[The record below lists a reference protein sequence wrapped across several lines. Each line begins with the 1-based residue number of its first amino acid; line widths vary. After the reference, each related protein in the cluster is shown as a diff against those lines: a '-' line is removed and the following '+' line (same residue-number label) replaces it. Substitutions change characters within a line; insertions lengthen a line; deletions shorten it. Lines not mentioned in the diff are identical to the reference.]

1 MSPLDRLGRFVADLS
16 WDAIPD
22 DTQTRARLTLRDTI
36 GCILGGSV
44 TPAGRIAT
52 STSDSDSS
60 ALRAFALAVH
70 ASALDFDDGHY
81 CGGAIHP
88 ASVIVPSLIA
98 AVRALDPTTKVS
110 AQTFLTA
117 QIAGYEIG
125 LRAAHLLWPKH
136 TLDAYHCTG
145 TAATLGAAA
154 AVAKLQGAN
163 AEVIARSIAIAWAH
177 APMSTF
183 QLPMV
188 KESIGWSA
196 ATAVFAAD
204 LARAGFMAMP
214 SRTTSVMEATFIPT
228 PFHRPGAMDDAFVAS
243 LGHVYEAANTYF
255 KPYAA
260 CRYTH
265 TALRSMEEL
274 CSEHQLTA
282 ESIERIDVYTPK
294 PSVNLSDQRPAS
306 LEHGQ
311 YSFPFV
317 LAALICT
324 GRAGAREISHDALTD
339 PQRLALATKVTVNHD
354 AALDQH
360 YPEYYPSRVV
370 VTTTDGATYDRIRLV
385 APGDDADPMSAYDL
399 AEKFVRLAEPVHGTA
414 KATNLADK
422 LIDLTGP
429 DCRQLLDQALG
440 DTLAK

>member
-1 MSPLDRLGRFVADLS
+1 MSPLDRLGQFVADLT
-16 WDAIPD
+16 WEAIPD
-22 DTQTRARLTLRDTI
+22 DTQTRARLTLRDTV
-36 GCILGGSV
+36 GCILGGSD
-44 TPAGRIAT
+44 TPAGRIAL
-52 STSDSDSS
+52 STGDSDSS
-60 ALRAFALAVH
+60 SIRAFALAVH

-81 CGGAIHP
+81 RGGAIHP
-88 ASVIVPSLIA
+88 ASVIVPSLIS
-98 AVRALDPTTKVS
+98 AVRALDPKTKVS
-110 AQTFLTA
+110 AQTFLAA

-125 LRAAHLLWPKH
+125 LRAAHLLWPRH
-136 TLDAYHCTG
+136 PLDDYHCTG
-145 TAATLGAAA
+145 TAASLGAAA

-163 AEVIARSIAIAWAH
+163 ADVVARSIAIAWAH
-177 APMSTF
+177 APMSMF

-228 PFHRPGAMDDAFVAS
+228 PFHRPGAMDDPFVAS
-243 LGHVYEAANTYF
+243 LGRVYEAANTYL

-265 TALRSMEEL
+265 TALCSLKEL

-282 ESIERIDVYTPK
+282 ESIARVEVYTPK

-324 GRAGAREISHDALTD
+324 GRAGAQEITHEALTD
-339 PQRLALATKVTVNHD
+339 PQRLAMAAKVTVIHD

-360 YPEYYPSRVV
+360 YPAHYPSRIV
-370 VTTTDGATYDRIRLV
+370 VTTTNGAAYDRTRLV
-385 APGDDADPMSAYDL
+385 APGDNVDPMSTYDL
-399 AEKFVRLAEPVHGTA
+399 AEKFVRLAEPIHGTV
-414 KATNLADK
+414 KAASLAEK
-422 LIDLTGP
+422 LIDPTWP
-429 DCRQLLDQALG
+429 DCRPLLDQALG